1 MEKPKALVK
10 KAGANPNYKGDKK
23 KQRRGDKY
31 KSDIT
36 NCHQSVEDASYCH
49 VRLSIR
55 TQYFSV

>member
-10 KAGANPNYKGDKK
+10 KAGANPNYKSYKK

-36 NCHQSVEDASYCH
+36 NRHQSVEDAS
-49 VRLSIR
+49 
-55 TQYFSV
+55 